1 MASRGRG
8 GRGFKM
14 SPGGYNRE
22 REQPELYDTPEKLQ
36 SNTLKRHPKM
46 DLSKND
52 LLKLLSYL
60 EGELQARDVVIATL
74 RSEKAK
80 QLIYQA
86 KYGKVNTTDPFLAL
100 QRDSDSLKDN
110 SFDEGAIKSMYD
122 NQLAQLENLIATQRK
137 AQMKM
142 REQLSVAEK
151 RYHKVCQELEDEKR
165 KHAQDTA
172 QGDDVTYMLE
182 KERERLKQ
190 EIEYEKNQN
199 KKLEKDLKKTLASL
213 EEERANSVKHKQ
225 VAVMLIKEQKK
236 LVEKLILDREKL
248 KKYEQA
254 LKEEKNKHVNVV
266 EGLVE
271 ESKKSLKMEAV
282 MEKQLSDFDVERE
295 QWKGRL
301 AREEARNKDFQLE
314 IESLKKQLETLQKH
328 SYKDSIQSI
337 EIRSTASPRQSTDA
351 SLATKTVPK
360 QSEMNLL
367 SDTPSRVMSPVY
379 NDTDVQRKARSITLS
394 PDRSRGEA
402 YARKGNSDVRF
413 APVGAA
419 SNEKLGV
426 EISRSGVRMTSPV
439 STTISGGGKVLTV
452 NVSGHPTV
460 SLSSGN
466 MSPRKTAPSGRGTP
480 PPLPPNKPV
489 LTATPTSKPAPP
501 PKVGI
506 SLTKDGA
513 PRSPK
518 AVHIPVS
525 VVHSSA
531 TETSSVRKP
540 ATQVCVNAK

>member
-1 MASRGRG
+1 MAGRRQQQAG
-8 GRGFKM
+8 
-14 SPGGYNRE
+14 
-22 REQPELYDTPEKLQ
+22 LYDTPEKLQ
-36 SNTLKRHPKM
+36 SNTLKRHPKV

-60 EGELQARDVVIATL
+60 EGELQAREIVIATL

-100 QRDSDSLKDN
+100 QRDSDTLKDN

-142 REQLSVAEK
+142 REQLSSAEK
-151 RYHKVCQELEDEKR
+151 KYHKACQELEDERR

-190 EIEYEKNQN
+190 EIDYEKNQN
-199 KKLEKDLKKTLASL
+199 KKMEKDLKKTLASL
-213 EEERANSVKHKQ
+213 EEERSNSIKHKQ

-248 KKYEQA
+248 RKYEQA
-254 LKEEKNKHVNVV
+254 LKEEKNRHVNVV

-295 QWKGRL
+295 QLKGKL
-301 AREEARNKDFQLE
+301 AKEETKNRDLQKE
-314 IESLKKQLETLQKH
+314 IESLRRQVESLKKH
-328 SYKDSIQSI
+328 SHRDAIQSI
-337 EIRSTASPRQSTDA
+337 EIRSTSSPRQSAEVSA
-351 SLATKTVPK
+351 SSPKTNMIADTKTV
-360 QSEMNLL
+360 SSVY
-367 SDTPSRVMSPVY
+367 SDS
-379 NDTDVQRKARSITLS
+379 DVQMKAHTIT
-394 PDRSRGEA
+394 PERSRES
-402 YARKGNSDVRF
+402 YARKTNSDVRF

-419 SNEKLGV
+419 TTDKSSVDKM
-426 EISRSGVRMTSPV
+426 IPV
-439 STTISGGGKVLTV
+439 SASTGGGKVLTV
-452 NVSGHPTV
+452 SVSPNVSLV
-460 SLSSGN
+460 
-466 MSPRKTAPSGRGTP
+466 KTRATP

-489 LTATPTSKPAPP
+489 LSAVSKPAPP

-513 PRSPK
+513 SRSPK

-525 VVHSSA
+525 VVHSTP
-531 TETSSVRKP
+531 TESTSVRKP
-540 ATQVCVNAK
+540 TTQIRILHITK